1 VSQYVANLNTIPS
14 AQDTASRNQVPLEIE
29 NDLALFTNTEFFDF
43 DLGEVPDLT
52 EPVDYDPAMEERA
65 RRQNASA
72 YNRHLNSNNT
82 NTNNNSSKSV
92 DFMNGMFTCFLV
104 GITSFIFR
112 TSAFHCHCPYCSDL
126 GITCGSAFMC
136 GLPPVW
142 HLLHHR
148 IPRALQSFVH
158 GFPDTVLDT
167 YLRHAVGRVALWRRC
182 SQGCESPK
190 HVIARDHR
198 QQQLPASFHR
208 DIATFSH
215 VPSITMTNA
224 AVFPGDFKFPDLSSF
239 PNTVADPSMSNL
251 QPTQINGYHIPTY
264 SPPASTSPI
273 SPQFDKLVGEKRKL
287 DAITD
292 PNSVKAIEDTSRI
305 AAEEDKRRR
314 NTAASARF
322 RVKKKQRE
330 QALEKTAKEMTEKVS
345 VLESKVTQLEMENKW
360 LKSLIT
366 EKNESSA
373 DITAMYKKF
382 TKENLEA
389 RSTGERT
396 DGVGTSAGHNEK
408 AKA

>member
-1 VSQYVANLNTIPS
+1 MSVLLRSWHRVW
-14 AQDTASRNQVPLEIE
+14 
-29 NDLALFTNTEFFDF
+29 
-43 DLGEVPDLT
+43 LGVC
-52 EPVDYDPAMEERA
+52 V
-65 RRQNASA
+65 
-72 YNRHLNSNNT
+72 
-82 NTNNNSSKSV
+82 
-92 DFMNGMFTCFLV
+92 
-104 GITSFIFR
+104 R
-112 TSAFHCHCPYCSDL
+112 T
-126 GITCGSAFMC
+126 
-136 GLPPVW
+136 PPIW

-148 IPRALQSFVH
+148 ILHALQSFVH
-158 GFPDTVLDT
+158 SFPETVLTT
-167 YLRHAVGRVALWRRC
+167 YLRHAVGRVALWRKC

-190 HVIARDHR
+190 HAITRDHG
-198 QQQLPASFHR
+198 QQLPASFHR

-215 VPSITMTNA
+215 APSIAMTNA
-224 AVFPGDFKFPDLSSF
+224 AVFPGEFKFPDFSSF

-251 QPTQINGYHIPTY
+251 QSTQINGYHIPTY
-264 SPPASTSPI
+264 SPPASASPI
-273 SPQFDKLVGEKRKL
+273 SPQFDKPAGEKRKL

-292 PNSVKAIEDTSRI
+292 PNSVQAIEETSRV

-345 VLESKVTQLEMENKW
+345 VLESKITQLEMENKW

-373 DITAMYKKF
+373 DIAAMYKKF
-382 TKENLEA
+382 TKENSEA

-396 DGVGTSAGHNEK
+396 DGVGTGAGHNEK

>member
-1 VSQYVANLNTIPS
+1 
-14 AQDTASRNQVPLEIE
+14 
-29 NDLALFTNTEFFDF
+29 
-43 DLGEVPDLT
+43 
-52 EPVDYDPAMEERA
+52 
-65 RRQNASA
+65 
-72 YNRHLNSNNT
+72 
-82 NTNNNSSKSV
+82 
-92 DFMNGMFTCFLV
+92 
-104 GITSFIFR
+104 
-112 TSAFHCHCPYCSDL
+112 
-126 GITCGSAFMC
+126 
-136 GLPPVW
+136 
-142 HLLHHR
+142 
-148 IPRALQSFVH
+148 
-158 GFPDTVLDT
+158 
-167 YLRHAVGRVALWRRC
+167 
-182 SQGCESPK
+182 
-190 HVIARDHR
+190 
-198 QQQLPASFHR
+198 
-208 DIATFSH
+208 
-215 VPSITMTNA
+215 MTNV
-224 AVFPGDFKFPDLSSF
+224 AVFPGDFQFPDFSSF
-239 PNTVADPSMSNL
+239 PNTAADPSMSNL
-251 QPTQINGYHIPTY
+251 QSTQINGYHISTY

-273 SPQFDKLVGEKRKL
+273 SPQFDTPAGEKRKL

-292 PNSVKAIEDTSRI
+292 PNSVQAIDEPSRI

-382 TKENLEA
+382 TKENSEA

>member
-1 VSQYVANLNTIPS
+1 VSQYVAKLNTIPS
-14 AQDTASRNQVPLEIE
+14 AQDMASRNQDPLEIE
-29 NDLALFTNTEFFDF
+29 NELALFTNTEFFDF

-52 EPVDYDPAMEERA
+52 QPVDYDPAMEERA

-92 DFMNGMFTCFLV
+92 DFMDG
-104 GITSFIFR
+104 
-112 TSAFHCHCPYCSDL
+112 
-126 GITCGSAFMC
+126 
-136 GLPPVW
+136 
-142 HLLHHR
+142 
-148 IPRALQSFVH
+148 
-158 GFPDTVLDT
+158 
-167 YLRHAVGRVALWRRC
+167 
-182 SQGCESPK
+182 E
-190 HVIARDHR
+190 
-198 QQQLPASFHR
+198 
-208 DIATFSH
+208 
-215 VPSITMTNA
+215 
-224 AVFPGDFKFPDLSSF
+224 FKFPDFSSF

-251 QPTQINGYHIPTY
+251 QSTQINGYHIPAY

-273 SPQFDKLVGEKRKL
+273 SPKFDKPAGEKRKL

-292 PNSVKAIEDTSRI
+292 PNSVQAVEETSRV

-345 VLESKVTQLEMENKW
+345 VLESKITQLEMENKW

-373 DITAMYKKF
+373 DIAAMYKKF
-382 TKENLEA
+382 TKENSEA

-396 DGVGTSAGHNEK
+396 DGVGTGAGHNEK